1 MFRRLFT
8 KLLACQGKPK
18 EKLLNSPKSHDIET
32 NESNTLIEVST
43 PQDRKQRKL
52 PLLFNIKGKDIRMKK
67 VKKKII
73 QATNL
78 DAIKA
83 MRRGGR
89 EAEMEL
95 LGPGFH
101 SHNKIH
107 KSHKIYTR
115 KKKHKGSL

>member
-1 MFRRLFT
+1 
-8 KLLACQGKPK
+8 
-18 EKLLNSPKSHDIET
+18 
-32 NESNTLIEVST
+32 
-43 PQDRKQRKL
+43 
-52 PLLFNIKGKDIRMKK
+52 MKK
-67 VKKKII
+67 LKRKVL
-73 QATNL
+73 QSTNL

-107 KSHKIYTR
+107 KSDKIYTR

>member
-1 MFRRLFT
+1 
-8 KLLACQGKPK
+8 
-18 EKLLNSPKSHDIET
+18 
-32 NESNTLIEVST
+32 
-43 PQDRKQRKL
+43 
-52 PLLFNIKGKDIRMKK
+52 MKRT
-67 VKKKII
+67 KKKKL
-73 QATNL
+73 QPTNL

-107 KSHKIYTR
+107 KSDKIYTR

>member
-1 MFRRLFT
+1 MN
-8 KLLACQGKPK
+8 GI
-18 EKLLNSPKSHDIET
+18 KSKKRQ
-32 NESNTLIEVST
+32 ST
-43 PQDRKQRKL
+43 
-52 PLLFNIKGKDIRMKK
+52 
-67 VKKKII
+67 
-73 QATNL
+73 TL

-107 KSHKIYTR
+107 KSDKIYTR
-115 KKKHKGSL
+115 KKKHKGGW

>member
-1 MFRRLFT
+1 
-8 KLLACQGKPK
+8 
-18 EKLLNSPKSHDIET
+18 
-32 NESNTLIEVST
+32 
-43 PQDRKQRKL
+43 
-52 PLLFNIKGKDIRMKK
+52 MKK
-67 VKKKII
+67 VTKKIL
-73 QATNL
+73 QPTNL

-107 KSHKIYTR
+107 KSDKIYTR

>member
-1 MFRRLFT
+1 
-8 KLLACQGKPK
+8 
-18 EKLLNSPKSHDIET
+18 
-32 NESNTLIEVST
+32 
-43 PQDRKQRKL
+43 
-52 PLLFNIKGKDIRMKK
+52 MKK
-67 VKKKII
+67 LKKKILKPS
-73 QATNL
+73 TL

-89 EAEMEL
+89 EAEIEL

-107 KSHKIYTR
+107 KSDKKYTR